1 MKCEKPDQYD
11 YLIALST
18 LEASDDDVKTFTA
31 LDDSDV
37 VLSDRTTD
45 EIEKMIRKESVYRRS
60 GFKRFGKILSRVA
73 VIALVMISVTLSVLM
88 GISARE
94 NALRDS
100 TWEIVIT
107 TDAEGKVQAG
117 FAPKEGKYVKEVPV
131 IIEDERKPTIFLEG
145 TTEVLAYA
153 YDIAIRYDYCA
164 DGNVYALFRQYILD
178 ESVITLEEYKNTKLT
193 KAAVGDHLGFSISGE
208 SNTLLCWNDGEY
220 VYLLQS
226 EILDLQEL
234 IRMAESVK

>member
-11 YLIALST
+11 YLIALSA
-18 LEASDDDVKTFTA
+18 LEASDDDVKAFTA
-31 LDDSDV
+31 LDDSEV
-37 VLSDRTTD
+37 VLSDRTT
-45 EIEKMIRKESVYRRS
+45 EAIEKMIRKESVYRRS

-107 TDAEGKVQAG
+107 TDAEGKVHAG

-131 IIEDERKPTIFLEG
+131 VIEDERKPTIFLEG
-145 TTEVLAYA
+145 TAEVLAYA

-164 DGNVYALFRQYILD
+164 DGNVYASFRQYILD
-178 ESVITLEEYKNTKLT
+178 ESVVTLEYKNTQLT
-193 KAAVGDHLGFSISGE
+193 KTAVGNHLGFVIRGSTQTS
-208 SNTLLCWNDGEY
+208 LFWNDGEY
-220 VYLLQS
+220 VYWLQS
-226 EILDLQEL
+226 ESLDLQEL

>member
-11 YLIALST
+11 YLIALSA
-18 LEASDDDVKTFTA
+18 LEASDDDVRAFTA
-31 LDDSDV
+31 LDDSEV
-37 VLSDRTTD
+37 VLSDRTT
-45 EIEKMIRKESVYRRS
+45 EAIEKMIRKESVYRRS

-107 TDAEGKVQAG
+107 TDAEGKVHAG

-131 IIEDERKPTIFLEG
+131 VIEDERKPTIFLEG
-145 TTEVLAYA
+145 TAEVLAYA

-164 DGNVYALFRQYILD
+164 DGNVYASFRQYILD
-178 ESVITLEEYKNTKLT
+178 ESVVTLEYKNTQLT
-193 KAAVGDHLGFSISGE
+193 KTAVGNHLGFVIRGSTQTI
-208 SNTLLCWNDGEY
+208 LFWNDGEY

-226 EILDLQEL
+226 ESLDLQEL

>member
-73 VIALVMISVTLSVLM
+73 VIALVMISATLFVLM
-88 GISARE
+88 GISAHQ

-100 TWEIVIT
+100 AWEIVIT
-107 TDAEGKVQAG
+107 TDAEGKVHAG
-117 FAPKEGKYVKEVPV
+117 FSPKEGKYVKEIPEV
-131 IIEDERKPTIFLEG
+131 IEDERKPTIFLEG
-145 TTEVLAYA
+145 TAEILAYA
-153 YDIAIRYDYCA
+153 YDIAIRYDYCT
-164 DGNVYALFRQYILD
+164 DGNVYASFRQYILD
-178 ESVITLEEYKNTKLT
+178 EAVVTLEYKNTQLT
-193 KAAVGDHLGFSISGE
+193 KTAVGNHLGFVIQG
-208 SNTLLCWNDGEY
+208 NTQTILFWNDGEY

-226 EILDLQEL
+226 EVLDLQEL
-234 IRMAESVK
+234 IRMAESVE

>member
-18 LEASDDDVKTFTA
+18 LEASDDDVKAFTE
-31 LDDSDV
+31 LDDSEV
-37 VLSDRTTD
+37 VLSDHTTD
-45 EIEKMIRKESVYRRS
+45 EIDKMIRKESVYRRS

-100 TWEIVIT
+100 AWEIVIT
-107 TDAEGKVQAG
+107 TDAEGKVHAG
-117 FAPKEGKYVKEVPV
+117 FSPKEGKYVKEIPEV
-131 IIEDERKPTIFLEG
+131 IEDERKPTIFLEG
-145 TTEVLAYA
+145 TAEILAYA
-153 YDIAIRYDYCA
+153 YDIAIRYDYCT
-164 DGNVYALFRQYILD
+164 DGNVYASFRQYILD
-178 ESVITLEEYKNTKLT
+178 EAVVTLEYKNTQLT
-193 KAAVGDHLGFSISGE
+193 KTAVGNHLGFVIQG
-208 SNTLLCWNDGEY
+208 NTQTILFWNDGEY

-226 EILDLQEL
+226 ETLDFREL
-234 IRMAESVK
+234 IRMAESVR

>member
-18 LEASDDDVKTFTA
+18 LEASDDDVKAFTA
-31 LDDSDV
+31 LDDSEV
-37 VLSDRTTD
+37 VLSDRTT
-45 EIEKMIRKESVYRRS
+45 EAIEKMIRKESVYRRS

-107 TDAEGKVQAG
+107 TDAEGKVHAG

-131 IIEDERKPTIFLEG
+131 VIEDERKPTIFLEG
-145 TTEVLAYA
+145 TAEVLAYA

-164 DGNVYALFRQYILD
+164 DGNVYASFRQYILD
-178 ESVITLEEYKNTKLT
+178 ESVVTLEYKNTQLT
-193 KAAVGDHLGFSISGE
+193 KTAVGNHLGFVIRGSTQTS
-208 SNTLLCWNDGEY
+208 LFWNDGEY
-220 VYLLQS
+220 VYWLQS
-226 EILDLQEL
+226 ESLDLQEL

>member
-73 VIALVMISVTLSVLM
+73 VIALVMISATLFVLM
-88 GISARE
+88 GISAHQ

-100 TWEIVIT
+100 AWEIVIT
-107 TDAEGKVQAG
+107 TDAEGKVHAG
-117 FAPKEGKYVKEVPV
+117 FSPKEGKYVKEIPEV
-131 IIEDERKPTIFLEG
+131 IEDERKPTIFLEG
-145 TTEVLAYA
+145 TAEILAYA
-153 YDIAIRYDYCA
+153 YDIAIRYDYCT
-164 DGNVYALFRQYILD
+164 DGNVYASFRQYILD
-178 ESVITLEEYKNTKLT
+178 EAVVTLEYKNTQLT
-193 KAAVGDHLGFSISGE
+193 KTAVGNHLGFVIQG
-208 SNTLLCWNDGEY
+208 NTQTILFWNDGEY

-226 EILDLQEL
+226 EVLDLQEL
-234 IRMAESVK
+234 IQMAESVE

>member
-18 LEASDDDVKTFTA
+18 LEASDDDVKAFTA
-31 LDDSDV
+31 LDDSEV
-37 VLSDRTTD
+37 VLSDRTT
-45 EIEKMIRKESVYRRS
+45 EAIEKMIRKESVYRRS

-73 VIALVMISVTLSVLM
+73 VIALVMISVTLSVIM
-88 GISARE
+88 SISARE

-107 TDAEGKVQAG
+107 TDAEGKVHAG

-131 IIEDERKPTIFLEG
+131 VIEDERKPTIFLEG
-145 TTEVLAYA
+145 TAEVLAYA
-153 YDIAIRYDYCA
+153 YDIAICYDYCA
-164 DGNVYALFRQYILD
+164 DGNVYASFRQYILD
-178 ESVITLEEYKNTKLT
+178 ESVVTLEYKNTQLT
-193 KAAVGDHLGFSISGE
+193 KTAVGNHLGFVIRGSTQTI
-208 SNTLLCWNDGEY
+208 LFWNDGEY
-220 VYLLQS
+220 VYWLKS
-226 EILDLQEL
+226 ESLDLQEL

>member
-1 MKCEKPDQYD
+1 MKCEKPDKYD
-11 YLIALST
+11 YLLALST
-18 LEASDDDVKTFTA
+18 LEASDDDVKAFRE
-31 LDDSDV
+31 LDDSEV

-73 VIALVMISVTLSVLM
+73 VIALVMISVTLSVIM

-107 TDAEGKVQAG
+107 TDAEGKVHAG

-131 IIEDERKPTIFLEG
+131 VIEDERKPTIFLEG
-145 TTEVLAYA
+145 TAEVLAYA

-164 DGNVYALFRQYILD
+164 DGNVYASFRQYILD
-178 ESVITLEEYKNTKLT
+178 ESVVTLEYKNTQLT
-193 KAAVGDHLGFSISGE
+193 KTAVGNHLGFVIRGS
-208 SNTLLCWNDGEY
+208 TQTCLFWNDGEY
-220 VYLLQS
+220 VYWLQS
-226 EILDLQEL
+226 ESLDLQEL

>member
-1 MKCEKPDQYD
+1 MKCEKPDKYD
-11 YLIALST
+11 YLLALST
-18 LEASDDDVKTFTA
+18 LEASDDDVKAFRE
-31 LDDSDV
+31 LDDSEV

-73 VIALVMISVTLSVLM
+73 VIALVMISVTLSVIM
-88 GISARE
+88 SISARE

-107 TDAEGKVQAG
+107 TDAEGKVHAG

-131 IIEDERKPTIFLEG
+131 VIEDERKPTIFLEG
-145 TTEVLAYA
+145 TAEVLAYA
-153 YDIAIRYDYCA
+153 YDIAICYDYCA
-164 DGNVYALFRQYILD
+164 DGNVYASFRQYILD
-178 ESVITLEEYKNTKLT
+178 ESVVTLEYKNTQLT
-193 KAAVGDHLGFSISGE
+193 KTAVGNHLGFVIRGSTQTI
-208 SNTLLCWNDGEY
+208 LFWNDGEY
-220 VYLLQS
+220 VYWLKS
-226 EILDLQEL
+226 ESLDLQEL

>member
-11 YLIALST
+11 YLIALSA
-18 LEASDDDVKTFTA
+18 LEASDDDVKAFTA
-31 LDDSDV
+31 IGDSEV
-37 VLSDRTTD
+37 VLSDRTT
-45 EIEKMIRKESVYRRS
+45 EAIEKMIRKESVYRRS

-73 VIALVMISVTLSVLM
+73 VIALVMISVTLSVIM

-107 TDAEGKVQAG
+107 TDAEGKVHAG

-131 IIEDERKPTIFLEG
+131 VIEDERKPTIFLEG
-145 TTEVLAYA
+145 TAEVLAYA

-164 DGNVYALFRQYILD
+164 DGNVYASFRQYILD
-178 ESVITLEEYKNTKLT
+178 ESVVTLEYKNTQLT
-193 KAAVGDHLGFSISGE
+193 KTAVGNHLGFVIRGSTQTS
-208 SNTLLCWNDGEY
+208 LFWNDGEY
-220 VYLLQS
+220 VYWLQS
-226 EILDLQEL
+226 ESLDLQEL

>member
-73 VIALVMISVTLSVLM
+73 VIALVMISATLFVLM
-88 GISARE
+88 GISAHQ

-100 TWEIVIT
+100 AWEIVIT
-107 TDAEGKVQAG
+107 TDAEGKVHAG
-117 FAPKEGKYVKEVPV
+117 FSPKEGKYVKEIPEV
-131 IIEDERKPTIFLEG
+131 IEDERKPTIFLEG
-145 TTEVLAYA
+145 TAEILAYA
-153 YDIAIRYDYCA
+153 YDIAIRYDYCT
-164 DGNVYALFRQYILD
+164 DDNVYASFRQYILD
-178 ESVITLEEYKNTKLT
+178 EAVVTLEYKNTQLT
-193 KAAVGDHLGFSISGE
+193 KTAVGNHLGFVIQG
-208 SNTLLCWNDGEY
+208 NTQTILFWNDGEY

-226 EILDLQEL
+226 EVLDLQEL
-234 IRMAESVK
+234 IQMAESVE

>member
-18 LEASDDDVKTFTA
+18 LEASDDDVETF
-31 LDDSDV
+31 LEQDDSKV
-37 VLSDRTTD
+37 VLSDHTTD
-45 EIEKMIRKESVYRRS
+45 EIDKMIRKESVYRRS

-100 TWEIVIT
+100 AWEIVIT
-107 TDAEGKVQAG
+107 TDAEGKVHAG
-117 FAPKEGKYVKEVPV
+117 FSPKEGKYVKEIPEV
-131 IIEDERKPTIFLEG
+131 IEDERKPTIFLEG
-145 TTEVLAYA
+145 TAEILAYA
-153 YDIAIRYDYCA
+153 YDIAIRYDYCT
-164 DGNVYALFRQYILD
+164 DGNVYASFRQYILD
-178 ESVITLEEYKNTKLT
+178 EAVVTLEYKNTQLT
-193 KAAVGDHLGFSISGE
+193 KTAVGNHLGFVIQG
-208 SNTLLCWNDGEY
+208 NTQTILFWNDGEY

-226 EILDLQEL
+226 ETLDFREL
-234 IRMAESVK
+234 IRMAESVR

>member
-1 MKCEKPDQYD
+1 MKCEKPDKYD
-11 YLIALST
+11 YLLALST
-18 LEASDDDVKTFTA
+18 LEASDDDVKAFTE
-31 LDDSDV
+31 LDDSEV

-73 VIALVMISVTLSVLM
+73 VIALVMISVTLSVIM
-88 GISARE
+88 SISARE

-107 TDAEGKVQAG
+107 TDAEGKVHAG

-131 IIEDERKPTIFLEG
+131 VIEDERKPTIFLEG
-145 TTEVLAYA
+145 TAEVLAYA
-153 YDIAIRYDYCA
+153 YDIAICYDYCA
-164 DGNVYALFRQYILD
+164 DGNVYASFRQYILG
-178 ESVITLEEYKNTKLT
+178 ESVVTLEYKNTQLT
-193 KAAVGDHLGFSISGE
+193 KTAVGNHLGFVIRGSTQTI
-208 SNTLLCWNDGEY
+208 LFWNDGEY
-220 VYLLQS
+220 VYWLKS
-226 EILDLQEL
+226 ESLDLQEL

>member
-11 YLIALST
+11 YLIALSA
-18 LEASDDDVKTFTA
+18 LEASDDDVKAFTA
-31 LDDSDV
+31 LDDSEV
-37 VLSDRTTD
+37 VLSDRTT
-45 EIEKMIRKESVYRRS
+45 EAIEKMIRKESVYRRS

-145 TTEVLAYA
+145 TAEILAYA

-164 DGNVYALFRQYILD
+164 DGNVYASFRQYILD
-178 ESVITLEEYKNTKLT
+178 ESVVTLEYKNTQLT
-193 KAAVGDHLGFSISGE
+193 KTAVGNHLGFVIRGSTQTS
-208 SNTLLCWNDGEY
+208 LFWNDGEY
-220 VYLLQS
+220 VYWLQS
-226 EILDLQEL
+226 ESLDLQEL

>member
-11 YLIALST
+11 YLIALSA
-18 LEASDDDVKTFTA
+18 LEASDDDVKAFTA
-31 LDDSDV
+31 LDDSEV
-37 VLSDRTTD
+37 VLSDRTT
-45 EIEKMIRKESVYRRS
+45 EAIEKMIRKESVYRRS

-107 TDAEGKVQAG
+107 TDAEGKVHAG

-145 TTEVLAYA
+145 TAEVLAYA

-164 DGNVYALFRQYILD
+164 DGNVYASFRQYILD
-178 ESVITLEEYKNTKLT
+178 ESVVTLEYKNTQLT
-193 KAAVGDHLGFSISGE
+193 KTAVGNHLGFVIRGSTQTI
-208 SNTLLCWNDGEY
+208 LFWNDGEY

-226 EILDLQEL
+226 ESLDLQEL

>member
-11 YLIALST
+11 YLLALST
-18 LEASDDDVKTFTA
+18 LEASDDDVKAFTE
-31 LDDSDV
+31 LDDSKV

-73 VIALVMISVTLSVLM
+73 VIALVMISVTLSVIM
-88 GISARE
+88 SISARE

-107 TDAEGKVQAG
+107 TDAEGKVHAG

-131 IIEDERKPTIFLEG
+131 VIEDERKPTIFLEG
-145 TTEVLAYA
+145 TAEVLAYA
-153 YDIAIRYDYCA
+153 YDIAICYDYCA
-164 DGNVYALFRQYILD
+164 DGNVYASFRQYILD
-178 ESVITLEEYKNTKLT
+178 ESVVTLEYKNTQLT
-193 KAAVGDHLGFSISGE
+193 KTAVGNHLGFVIRGSTQTI
-208 SNTLLCWNDGEY
+208 LFWNDGEY
-220 VYLLQS
+220 VYWLKS
-226 EILDLQEL
+226 ESLDLQEL

>member
-11 YLIALST
+11 YLIALSA
-18 LEASDDDVKTFTA
+18 LEASDDDVKAFTA
-31 LDDSDV
+31 LDDSEV
-37 VLSDRTTD
+37 VLSDRTT
-45 EIEKMIRKESVYRRS
+45 EAIEKMIRKESVYRRS

-107 TDAEGKVQAG
+107 TDAEGKVHAG

-131 IIEDERKPTIFLEG
+131 VIEDERKPTIFLEG
-145 TTEVLAYA
+145 TAEVLAYA

-164 DGNVYALFRQYILD
+164 DGNVYASFRQYILD
-178 ESVITLEEYKNTKLT
+178 ESVVTLEYKNTQLT
-193 KAAVGDHLGFSISGE
+193 KTAVGNHLGFVIRGSTQTI
-208 SNTLLCWNDGEY
+208 LFWNDGEY
-220 VYLLQS
+220 VYWLKS
-226 EILDLQEL
+226 ESLDLQEL